1 MKIAVFDF
9 DGTLTTKDTFKLF
22 VKFAKGEKKFW
33 QGMLVHSFYLGAF
46 AFKLIPNWY
55 VKQKMFGFYFRGMP
69 LQEFDQYCERFAA
82 EVEKIERPKLLAR
95 SRQHKEQ
102 ECRTIII
109 SASIENWIRPWA
121 GRKGFDQVIGTKIE
135 VDAQGLITGR
145 FETKNCFGQEKVNRL
160 LEQYPERSSYT
171 LFAYGDSNGDK
182 QMIGF
187 ADEGYY
193 INNIQ

>member
-22 VKFAKGEKKFW
+22 VKFTKGEKKFW
-33 QGMLVHSFYLGAF
+33 QGMLVHSIYLGAF

-55 VKQKMFGFYFRGMP
+55 VKQKMFGYYFKGMP
-69 LQEFDQYCERFAA
+69 LQEFNDWCEKFSL
-82 EVEKIERPKLLAR
+82 EVEKIERPGLLAR
-95 SRQHKEQ
+95 SREHKAQ
-102 ECRTIII
+102 ECRNIII
-109 SASIENWIRPWA
+109 SASIENWIKPWA
-121 GRKGFDQVIGTKIE
+121 LQKGFDQVIGTRIE
-135 VDAQGLITGR
+135 VDEQGRITGR

-160 LEQYPERSSYT
+160 LEQYPDRASYT
-171 LFAYGDSNGDK
+171 LIAYGDSNGDK

-193 INNIQ
+193 IDSVQ